1 MTTLDDPQLRPLL
14 DEIRAR
20 QLAWISAQLVSPEAE
35 ATYRQSLRLGWE
47 AVLNTP
53 VVHLVDPNA
62 LADALDRLLDAEVV
76 REAMAPIERSL
87 RGWLLSE
94 LQADGSRLDA
104 YVPEAAQGWLEQLV
118 ARSAPLRT
126 RITRVVIEHP
136 TTEAVMRD
144 VLHDALTDFSNKV
157 NPFFAEWG
165 LPALLKKVLPLGAGA
180 VLRSMDAVK
189 SEFDKRLEPEIRRFL
204 QGASRQALRK
214 LAGMLTAQ
222 EESAPAIALRQAIL
236 EAVLSQTVSELSTEL
251 GAEGLVLIQGAI
263 DETAAHLL
271 SLDSLRAR
279 RRAALA
285 TFVEAHASGTVGEV
299 LAHYGI
305 THTPD
310 FDALA
315 DATWPVIRSA
325 LQSEPVQ
332 ALVGAWIHRFFD
344 EVTGTAG

>member
-1 MTTLDDPQLRPLL
+1 MTLLHDPQARALV

-20 QLAWISAQLVSPEAE
+20 QLAWASAQLVSPEAE
-35 ATYRQSLRLGWE
+35 ATYRQGLRLGWE
-47 AVLNTP
+47 AVLKTP
-53 VVHLVDPNA
+53 VAHLIDPNG
-62 LADALDRLLDAEVV
+62 LADALDRLLDAKVV
-76 REAMAPIERSL
+76 REAMAPIERAL
-87 RGWLLSE
+87 RGWLLQE

-104 YVPEAAQGWLEQLV
+104 YVPESAQAWLEQLV

-189 SEFDKRLEPEIRRFL
+189 GEFDKRLEPEIRRFL

-214 LAGMLTAQ
+214 LAGMLAAQ
-222 EESAPAIALRQAIL
+222 EESAPAVALRQAIL

-251 GAEGLVLIQGAI
+251 GAEGLVLLQGAI
-263 DETAAHLL
+263 DETTAHLL

-279 RRAALA
+279 RRVAVLA
-285 TFVEAHASGTVGEV
+285 FVQAHANATVGEV
-299 LAHYGI
+299 LAHYWV

-310 FDALA
+310 LDAVA
-315 DATWPVIRSA
+315 DATWPVVRAA
-325 LQSEPVQ
+325 LQSGPVQ
-332 ALVGAWIHRFFD
+332 GLLAAWIHRFFD

>member
-126 RITRVVIEHP
+126 
-136 TTEAVMRD
+136 
-144 VLHDALTDFSNKV
+144 
-157 NPFFAEWG
+157 
-165 LPALLKKVLPLGAGA
+165 
-180 VLRSMDAVK
+180 
-189 SEFDKRLEPEIRRFL
+189 
-204 QGASRQALRK
+204 
-214 LAGMLTAQ
+214 
-222 EESAPAIALRQAIL
+222 
-236 EAVLSQTVSELSTEL
+236 
-251 GAEGLVLIQGAI
+251 
-263 DETAAHLL
+263 
-271 SLDSLRAR
+271 
-279 RRAALA
+279 
-285 TFVEAHASGTVGEV
+285 
-299 LAHYGI
+299 
-305 THTPD
+305 
-310 FDALA
+310 
-315 DATWPVIRSA
+315 
-325 LQSEPVQ
+325 
-332 ALVGAWIHRFFD
+332 
-344 EVTGTAG
+344 